1 MLFEWNTKYDNLLTG
16 KNDGIDNYIKISK
29 INIAIRICESHID
42 QFLIGLS
49 YQYIFEQ
56 KKSPSEKCEGD
67 YHAYAKQLNGP

>member
-1 MLFEWNTKYDNLLTG
+1 MRTVYWS
-16 KNDGIDNYIKISK
+16 ISYWT
-29 INIAIRICESHID
+29 
-42 QFLIGLS
+42 LS